1 MIIVLPRKYKK
12 NIKKFKKSKST
23 YKNNAKIAFEYNHKN
38 VTSRIVDLTVN
49 TKGIIILI
57 FDYFRPN
64 E

>member
-1 MIIVLPRKYKK
+1 MIIVLPRKHKK

-49 TKGIIILI
+49 TKGIIIPI
-57 FDYFRPN
+57 FVYFRPN
-64 E
+64 G

>member
-1 MIIVLPRKYKK
+1 MIIVLPRKHKK

-23 YKNNAKIAFEYNHKN
+23 YKNNAKFAFEYNHKN

-64 E
+64 G